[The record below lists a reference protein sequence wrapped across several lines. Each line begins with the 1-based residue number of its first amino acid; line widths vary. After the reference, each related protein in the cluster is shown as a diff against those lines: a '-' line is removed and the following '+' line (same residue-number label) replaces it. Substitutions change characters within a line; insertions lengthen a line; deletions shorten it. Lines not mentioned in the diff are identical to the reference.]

1 MNLEKYFERYRDFI
15 IGRNQVFNS
24 PFGEKQ
30 IIYADWIASGRLY
43 QPIEK
48 VLQDKVLEVDA
59 DQARVLI
66 SSGKAVETEKALTK
80 DNKDDSSNAPSAKD
94 TIEEIKT
101 IDSVEELEKY
111 LTDERKSVINAVQ
124 KRMDEIT
131 DKQ

>member
-1 MNLEKYFERYRDFI
+1 MAKKLKVEIKSNTLI
-15 IGRNQVFNS
+15 S
-24 PFGEKQ
+24 GE
-30 IIYADWIASGRLY
+30 
-43 QPIEK
+43 E
-48 VLQDKVLEVDA
+48 VLQDKVLEVDT
-59 DQARVLI
+59 DQARILI